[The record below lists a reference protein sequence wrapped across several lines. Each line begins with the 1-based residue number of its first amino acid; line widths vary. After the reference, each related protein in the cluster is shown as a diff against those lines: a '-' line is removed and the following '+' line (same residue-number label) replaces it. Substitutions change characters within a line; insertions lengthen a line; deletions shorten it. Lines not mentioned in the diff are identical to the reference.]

1 MPDYQKLYTTLF
13 NAITDTLE
21 ELRKQ
26 NYGLAAERLMHAQ
39 LATETLYMKSG
50 GPKEESTAETE
61 SGI

>member
-13 NAITDTLE
+13 NAITDALE

-50 GPKEESTAETE
+50 GPRAESAVEKER
-61 SGI
+61 GI